1 MILGLLILLV
11 LLLIKLPKKSNQ
23 SEKPEVPIDN
33 ELTTLKVFYKYNE
46 IRKSQVIT
54 TYETFACFEVAGYN
68 KEGCRLNLDPKKMSW
83 SCPCQVVKFDNLYGL
98 DNCISCNSK
107 GDYQRSITIKYDNV
121 YFPFKII
128 FKE

>member
-1 MILGLLILLV
+1 MMILGLLILVV
-11 LLLIKLPKKSNQ
+11 LLVVTRKSNQ

-33 ELTTLKVFYKYNE
+33 ELTNLKVFYKYNE
-46 IRKSQVIT
+46 IRKNQVIT

-68 KEGCRLNLDPKKMSW
+68 KEGYRLNQLKMSW
-83 SCPCQVVKFDNLYGL
+83 SCPCKVVKFDNLYGL

-121 YFPFKII
+121 YFTFKII